1 MSQVLRYHVV
11 ACQQLLLENLK
22 VTTSAVTLQGEPISI
37 SVSQVRAATLGR
49 CCPRPPAAAIT
60 ANC

>member
-22 VTTSAVTLQGEPISI
+22 VTARAVTLQGEPISI
-37 SVSQVRAATLGR
+37 SVSQVRAATSGR
-49 CCPRPPAAAIT
+49 CCPRPPAAAIM